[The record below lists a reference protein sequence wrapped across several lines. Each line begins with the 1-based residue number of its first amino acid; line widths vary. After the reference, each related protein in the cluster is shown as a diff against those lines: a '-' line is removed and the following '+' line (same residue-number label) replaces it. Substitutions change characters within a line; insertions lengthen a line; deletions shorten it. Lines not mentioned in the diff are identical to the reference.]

1 MEFRLLISWPDNKE
15 ISLNY
20 TAEPNIITQVLK
32 YKSGRQKIR
41 SREMASSGRF
51 SQPFLALKTEEEV
64 TSQGMHVALKFRKT
78 EDMDSSLVPTSG
90 IQTFL
95 FKAKKFVVVCY
106 SCKIKTSVEM
116 LCGTLDFLEAASH
129 FKKSWHGRQYLSV
142 VMHLLNNSH
151 VSQYTTMASQS
162 SPIIRY

>member
-15 ISLNY
+15 TSLNY

-78 EDMDSSLVPTSG
+78 EEMDSSLVPPSG

-106 SCKIKTSVEM
+106 SCKLKQVLRCFVALWTSLRLPV
-116 LCGTLDFLEAASH
+116 TLRRAGMEDSIC
-129 FKKSWHGRQYLSV
+129 Q
-142 VMHLLNNSH
+142 
-151 VSQYTTMASQS
+151 
-162 SPIIRY
+162 